1 MATRDEEVLARVRE
15 MKERGGA
22 PKQIAKALGLRPAQ
36 ATALVRRAAEVALA
50 NIAPDERPVVG
61 CWVNA
66 GWSTGLHMAKAPE
79 WAAAGP
85 LGQEPDPGTGGFAQ
99 ILLARQERAS
109 RVTVTGILVDV
120 YCLGVKNVTEPEVMG
135 PGSLTTYVP
144 MFYSAFDHRPV
155 PIGVEQAQTIVHD
168 AVAYARGL
176 GFEPAGGFADV
187 AVHLGAPPGDRPVI
201 GFGRDGKPF
210 YLSGPYDN
218 PRKVVQT
225 LERTCGPDNCRRPGR
240 GRRRCRRC
248 RSRASSGR
256 ASARPRPRH
265 RSPHPHYEEPPDLRK
280 SRWSCP

>member
-1 MATRDEEVLARVRE
+1 MATRDEELLARVRE

-120 YCLGVKNVTEPEVMG
+120 YCLGVKNVTDPEVMG
-135 PGSLTTYVP
+135 SGSLTTYVP
-144 MFYSAFDHRPV
+144 MYYSAFDHRPV

-168 AVAYARGL
+168 AVAYARSL
-176 GFEPAGGFADV
+176 GFDPRGRLRRRRSAPGCPAR
-187 AVHLGAPPGDRPVI
+187 RPA
-201 GFGRDGKPF
+201 RHR
-210 YLSGPYDN
+210 L
-218 PRKVVQT
+218 
-225 LERTCGPDNCRRPGR
+225 RPGR
-240 GRRRCRRC
+240 QAVLPLRPLRQPAQGGPDPRAHL
-248 RSRASSGR
+248 RSGQLQTSRPRKTSMSPVSITCILRSCFCPASSTAPIATSTLRRAS
-256 ASARPRPRH
+256 RPA
-265 RSPHPHYEEPPDLRK
+265 K